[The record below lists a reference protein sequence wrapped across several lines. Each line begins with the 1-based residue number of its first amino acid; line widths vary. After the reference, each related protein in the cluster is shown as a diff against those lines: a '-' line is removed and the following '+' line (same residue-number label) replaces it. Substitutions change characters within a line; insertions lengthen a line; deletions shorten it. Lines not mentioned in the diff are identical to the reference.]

1 MYDIII
7 VGAGIAGTF
16 IAREL
21 AKYKL
26 EILLLDKE
34 NDVAN
39 ETTMANSGII
49 HAGYDAKTGYKKGD
63 FNGLGNKMFDQV
75 CSDLDVPFK
84 RCGSLVI
91 GFDEKDEK
99 TIKELYDNGLKNKV
113 PDMKILNQEE
123 VRSMEKNLSD
133 QVTCALYAP
142 TAGIVSPFELA
153 IALAENAIDNG
164 IEMQLETKVLQIEPL
179 NPGYKVIT
187 DKGLFKGK
195 IVINCAGVFS
205 DEISN
210 MVAKPYFKITPRK
223 GHYYILDKDMGD
235 VISHVIFQCP
245 SDKGKGVLVA
255 PTVHGNIIV
264 GPDSELID
272 NKLDLG
278 TEAERLAFIR
288 ERATI
293 TSEKIDF
300 GKSIRVFAGLRATS
314 STGDFVIE
322 EVPSAKGF
330 INVGGY
336 DSPGLSSIPAV
347 ADYVVDIVKG
357 ITGDLAINESFNPKR
372 RPVVRF
378 AALNNKEKAEI
389 INEDP
394 KYGQVVCRCEMIT
407 EAEIVECIHRS
418 AGATTVK
425 GVKKRTRP
433 GMGRC
438 QGGFCGPRVQEILA
452 RELHIPMEAVV
463 YDSSKSY
470 ILTEATKQSEEG
482 ENEI

>member
-7 VGAGIAGTF
+7 IGAGIAGTF

-21 AKYKL
+21 ARYQL
-26 EILLLDKE
+26 AILLLDKE

-39 ETTMANSGII
+39 ETTMANSAII
-49 HAGYDAKTGYKKGD
+49 HAGYDAKAGYKKGD
-63 FNGLGNKMFDQV
+63 FNAPGNKMFDQV
-75 CSDLDVPFK
+75 CRDLDVPFK

-91 GFDEKDEK
+91 GFNEADEK
-99 TIKELYDNGLKNKV
+99 TIKDLYDNGVKNNV
-113 PDMKILNQEE
+113 PDMRILDKEE
-123 VRSMEKNLSD
+123 VHAMEKNLSD

-142 TAGIVSPFELA
+142 TAAITSPFELA
-153 IALAENAIDNG
+153 IALAENAVDNG
-164 IEMQLETKVLQIEPL
+164 VEMQLETRVVKIDSL
-179 NPGYKVIT
+179 NPGYRVIT
-187 DKGLFKGK
+187 DKGEFETKL
-195 IVINCAGVFS
+195 VINCAGVFS

-223 GHYYILDKDMGD
+223 GNYYILDKDMGE
-235 VISHVIFQCP
+235 VVKHVIFQCP
-245 SDKGKGVLVA
+245 SEKGKGVLVA

-264 GPDSELID
+264 GPDSELVD
-272 NKLDLG
+272 SKLDLG
-278 TEAERLAFIR
+278 TDADRLAYVR
-288 ERATI
+288 ETAVL
-293 TSEKIDF
+293 TSEKIVF
-300 GKSIRVFAGLRATS
+300 NKAIRVFAGLRATS

-322 EVPSAKGF
+322 EVEGARGF

-336 DSPGLSSIPAV
+336 ESPGLSSIPAV
-347 ADYVVDIVKG
+347 TDYVIDMIKG
-357 ITGDLAINESFNPKR
+357 ITGGLEEKEFFDPKR

-378 AALNNKEKAEI
+378 AELNNREKAEI
-389 INEDP
+389 INEQP

-407 EAEIVECIHRS
+407 EAEIVDCIHRS

-452 RELHIPMEAVV
+452 RELNISIEEVP
-463 YDSSKSY
+463 YDSSNAY
-470 ILTEATKQSEEG
+470 VLTEATKEV
-482 ENEI
+482 